1 MEKHN
6 YIGKTKEE
14 AIQMAKEELQ
24 EVEENLFIRELE
36 TTKGGLFK
44 SKKVEI
50 EVIEKRNVIKGI
62 KDYLIKILKLMG
74 YNANVEVK
82 NKEEVPKYIIFSDN
96 DALLIGKNGKNL
108 KALSLIVSQYL
119 NKELGRTFKFMI
131 DVNEYKEKR
140 EQSLERLAKRI
151 GREVRATK
159 IEAKLD
165 SMNSYE
171 RRIIHNALNNFKGV
185 YTESEGEEPNRYVV
199 VKPKEEKKKE
209 QEEQKEEE

>member
-6 YIGKTKEE
+6 YVGKTKEE
-14 AIQMAKEELQ
+14 AIQLAKEELQ
-24 EVEENLFIRELE
+24 EVEENLFIKELE

-50 EVIEKRNVIKGI
+50 EVIEKREVIKDI
-62 KDYLIKILKLMG
+62 KEYLVRILKAMG
-74 YNANVEVK
+74 YNVNIEVK

-96 DALLIGKNGKNL
+96 DALLIGKNGRNL
-108 KALSLIVSQYL
+108 KALSTIVSQYL
-119 NKELGRTFKFMI
+119 NTELGRNYKFII

-151 GREVRATK
+151 AREVAQTK
-159 IEAKLD
+159 VEVKLD

-171 RRIIHNALNNFKGV
+171 RRIIHNTLTNNKKV

-199 VKPKEEKKKE
+199 VKPKEEE
-209 QEEQKEEE
+209 

>member
-1 MEKHN
+1 MEKHKFT
-6 YIGKTKEE
+6 GKTKEE
-14 AIQMAKEELQ
+14 AIQTAKESLQ
-24 EVEENLFIRELE
+24 EMEENLIIKELE

-50 EVIEKRNVIKGI
+50 EVIEKREVVRYIKE
-62 KDYLIKILKLMG
+62 YLVKILKAMG
-74 YNANVEVK
+74 LTVNIEVK

-108 KALSLIVSQYL
+108 KALSIIVSQHL
-119 NKELGRTFKFMI
+119 TKELGKTFKFAI

-140 EQSLERLAKRI
+140 EKSLESLAKRI
-151 GREVRATK
+151 AREVATTK
-159 IEAKLD
+159 IEVKLD

-171 RRIIHNALNNFKGV
+171 RRIIHNALTNNKRV

-199 VKPKEEKKKE
+199 VKPKED
-209 QEEQKEEE
+209 

>member
-6 YIGKTKEE
+6 YIGKSKEE
-14 AIQMAKEELQ
+14 AIQLAKEELQ

-50 EVIEKRNVIKGI
+50 EVIEKREVVGEIKN
-62 KDYLIKILKLMG
+62 YLSKILKSMG
-74 YNANVEVK
+74 YNVNIEVK
-82 NKEEVPKYIIFSDN
+82 NKEEIPKYIIFSDN

-108 KALSLIVSQYL
+108 KALSTIVSQYL
-119 NKELGRTFKFMI
+119 NKELGRNYKFMI

-140 EQSLERLAKRI
+140 EQSLERLARRI
-151 GREVRATK
+151 AREVATTK
-159 IEAKLD
+159 VDAKLD

-171 RRIIHNALNNFKGV
+171 RRIIHNALNNHKRV

-199 VKPKEEKKKE
+199 IKARES
-209 QEEQKEEE
+209 KEEE

>member
-14 AIQMAKEELQ
+14 AIQLAKEDLQ
-24 EVEENLFIRELE
+24 EVEENLFIKELE

-50 EVIEKRNVIKGI
+50 EVIEKREVIKDI
-62 KDYLIKILKLMG
+62 KDYLIKILKSMG
-74 YNANVEVK
+74 YNANIEVK

-108 KALSLIVSQYL
+108 KALSLVVSGYL
-119 NKELGRTFKFMI
+119 NKELGRNYKFII

-151 GREVRATK
+151 AREVGQTK
-159 IEAKLD
+159 IAAKLD
-165 SMNSYE
+165 PMNSYE
-171 RRIIHNALNNFKGV
+171 RRIIHNALSKNKFV
-185 YTESEGEEPNRYVV
+185 YTESVGEEPNRCVV
-199 VKPKEEKKKE
+199 IKLKEN
-209 QEEQKEEE
+209 KEEE

>member
-6 YIGKTKEE
+6 YVGKTKEE
-14 AIQMAKEELQ
+14 AIQLAKEELQ
-24 EVEENLFIRELE
+24 EVEENLFIKEIE
-36 TTKGGLFK
+36 STKGGLFK

-50 EVIEKRNVIKGI
+50 QVIEKREVIKDI
-62 KDYLIKILKLMG
+62 KEYLIRILKSMG
-74 YNANVEVK
+74 YNVNIEVK

-108 KALSLIVSQYL
+108 KALSTVVSQYL
-119 NKELGRTFKFMI
+119 NKEIGRNYKFII

-140 EQSLERLAKRI
+140 EKSLERLAKRI
-151 GREVRATK
+151 AREVATTK
-159 IEAKLD
+159 VEAKLD

-171 RRIIHNALNNFKGV
+171 RRIIHNVLTNNKRV

-199 VKPKEEKKKE
+199 IKPKEETKE
-209 QEEQKEEE
+209 TKNEEDE